1 MRRPAPGRAVSKT
14 SEPKDRFGDLSP
26 ERRAILIQTLRDRSV
41 RRAAA
46 ESIPR
51 RPAGRPA
58 PLSFAQERLWFLDR
72 LGPATPIYNMAR
84 ALRLRGPLD
93 VAALERGLNEIVRR
107 HEILRTTFAE
117 AAEGP
122 VQVIAPSLVLDLPV
136 VELGA
141 LPEDRRQEEVSRRAA
156 EEVRRP
162 FDLGRGP
169 LLRGLLLRLAGDE
182 HVMVLTLH
190 HIAGDGWSIGVLDRE
205 MAALYEAFAAGR
217 PSPFPDLPIQYADF
231 ASWPGSRGSFPP
243 AWSHP

>member
-1 MRRPAPGRAVSKT
+1 VRRPAPGRAVSKT

-84 ALRLRGPLD
+84 ALRLRGQLD
-93 VAALERGLNEIVRR
+93 VGALERGLNEIVRR

-136 VELGA
+136 VDLGV

-162 FDLGRGP
+162 FDLGRCP
-169 LLRGLLLRLAGDE
+169 LLSGLLLRLAGDE
-182 HVMVLTLH
+182 HVMVFTLY
-190 HIAGDGWSIGVLDRE
+190 HIVCDGWSFGVLDLD
-205 MAALYEAFAAGR
+205 MDAIL
-217 PSPFPDLPIQYADF
+217 
-231 ASWPGSRGSFPP
+231 
-243 AWSHP
+243 